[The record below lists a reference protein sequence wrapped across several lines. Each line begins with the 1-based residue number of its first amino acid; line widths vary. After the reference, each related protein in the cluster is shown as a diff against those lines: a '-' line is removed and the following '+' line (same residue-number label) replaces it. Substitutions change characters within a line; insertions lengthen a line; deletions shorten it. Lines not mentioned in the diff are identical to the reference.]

1 MPTFSFTKKPVSL
14 LAGQPSAKD
23 LSSLP
28 MAMAAVYQGDTG
40 IVFQSDIPL
49 KAFSVISRYY
59 LVEKE
64 NASFHFDIPDH
75 PVVFQANMLGGHIA
89 RLPRDGDSL
98 LLQGQFRLSFDPSM
112 SRTEQFKK
120 VGHYHNFYI
129 TMPPAFIEKLA
140 GVHKD
145 MDAFLSAVRENRAAT
160 LSHLPG
166 ELSVE
171 MLAIIGQLT
180 EPQLSPA
187 ESEPIFY
194 WQALELLFLAV
205 DQMGS
210 DAGLKA
216 FNRSAGFQQQIEETA
231 AWLLNHLDEYKSIRR
246 LSRKVGINMYKLSQ
260 GFKQRYGE
268 GVYEFVTRARLEKSK
283 QLLTCTNLD
292 LQMIAEEI
300 GLPSASFYKIFKEFT
315 NLTPASYRQKYK
327 PEKKSA

>member
-1 MPTFSFTKKPVSL
+1 MPTFSFTKNQVPL
-14 LAGQPSAKD
+14 LAGRSTAKD
-23 LSSLP
+23 SSSLP
-28 MAMAAVYQGDTG
+28 VAMPAVYQGDAGT
-40 IVFQSDIPL
+40 VFQSDIPL

-59 LVEKE
+59 IVEKE
-64 NASFHFDIPDH
+64 NALFRFDTPGH
-75 PVVFQANMLGGHIA
+75 PVVFQANMLGGHVT
-89 RLPRDGDSL
+89 RLPGDGDSL
-98 LLQGQFRLSFDPSM
+98 LLQGQFQLSFDPSM
-112 SRTEQFKK
+112 SRTEHFKK
-120 VGHYHNFYI
+120 AGHYHIIYI
-129 TMPPAFIEKLA
+129 AVPPAFIEKLA
-140 GVHKD
+140 GINKD
-145 MDAFLSAVRENRAAT
+145 MDSFLSAVRENRTAL
-160 LSHLPG
+160 LSLLPG

-171 MLAIIGQLT
+171 MMAIIGQVT
-180 EPQLSPA
+180 EPQLPLA
-187 ESEPIFY
+187 ESESLFY
-194 WQALELLFLAV
+194 WQIMELLFLAV

-283 QLLTCTNLD
+283 QLLTRTTLD

-315 NLTPASYRQKYK
+315 SLTPASYRQKYR
-327 PEKKSA
+327 PEKRSA